1 MSAVFVFTTYGGPQ
15 GQQLTER
22 EAPHAAVRRDRHRGS
37 RRRREPR
44 RLEAPGRRLRHARVR
59 AGRDGPGSGRG
70 RDRRGGG
77 VEHVAVGDEV
87 LGAPARGLGAFAEH
101 TVLKAAE
108 TVSKPEEISFADAAT
123 IPIAGTTAYDLT
135 HQVELEA
142 GQTLLVLGA
151 GGGVGHMALQIAK
164 VRQFRAIGIASDSKC
179 EL

>member
-77 VEHVAVGDEV
+77 GSEERRVGKAC
-87 LGAPARGLGAFAEH
+87 GARGERAELGK
-101 TVLKAAE
+101 TRV
-108 TVSKPEEISFADAAT
+108 
-123 IPIAGTTAYDLT
+123 GG
-135 HQVELEA
+135 EA
-142 GQTLLVLGA
+142 WWEW
-151 GGGVGHMALQIAK
+151 K
-164 VRQFRAIGIASDSKC
+164 
-179 EL
+179 